1 MPKKLRYL
9 ISSLVA
15 SIGFY
20 LFVSL
25 PYSSH
30 YYGLLVG
37 VVLVVFCFWFG
48 LGIIFNQS
56 LYTRLMSVVLP
67 IGFFV
72 GFGLFSALLPQN
84 FWTLFLTSLFFGMMA
99 YITFLVENL
108 FLVAIGNRTP
118 PLYRAAFTVG
128 LMIVLITA
136 FFLFDSLFSF
146 KLIYWLNTIFVFLI
160 SILIFMYIFYSVTI
174 ELPDDGKDKDFWTY
188 VLVPSFLIAQLGLVF
203 SFWPVGIFKGS
214 VYLVAFVY
222 IVSSLIQLELRSRL
236 FKKNW
241 VTFIWITLAVVLG
254 TILTTSWR

>member
-1 MPKKLRYL
+1 MSKKIRYL

-15 SIGFY
+15 AAGFY
-20 LFVSL
+20 LFVNL

-37 VVLVVFCFWFG
+37 VVLVAFCFWFG
-48 LGIIFNQS
+48 LGIIFSQS
-56 LYTRLMSVVLP
+56 LYIRLMSVVLP

-72 GFGLFSALLPQN
+72 GFGLFSALLPQT
-84 FWTLFLTSLFFGMMA
+84 FLTVFLTSIFFGMMA
-99 YITFLVENL
+99 YIIFLVENL

-128 LMIVLITA
+128 LMIVLLMA

-146 KLIYWLNTIFVFLI
+146 KLIYWLNAIFVFLI
-160 SILIFMYIFYSVTI
+160 SSLIFMYIFYSVTI
-174 ELPDDGKDKDFWTY
+174 ELPDDGKDKNFWAY
-188 VLVPSFLIAQLGLVF
+188 VLVPSFLISQLGLVF

-214 VYLVAFVY
+214 IYLVAFVY
-222 IVSSLIQLELRSRL
+222 IVASLVQLELRSRL

-241 VTFIWITLAVVLG
+241 LTFAWITLSIILG
-254 TILTTSWR
+254 IVITTSWR

>member
-1 MPKKLRYL
+1 MSKKIRYL
-9 ISSLVA
+9 ISSFVA
-15 SIGFY
+15 AIGFY

-37 VVLVVFCFWFG
+37 VVLVAFCFWFG

-56 LYTRLMSVVLP
+56 LYIRLMSVVLP

-72 GFGLFSALLPQN
+72 GFGLFAALLPQN
-84 FWTLFLTSLFFGMMA
+84 FWTVLLTSLFFGVMA

-146 KLIYWLNTIFVFLI
+146 KFIYWLNTIFVFLI
-160 SILIFMYIFYSVTI
+160 SMLIFMYIFYSVTI
-174 ELPDDGKDKDFWTY
+174 ELADDGKDKDFWAY

-214 VYLVAFVY
+214 IYLVAAVY
-222 IVSSLIQLELRSRL
+222 IIASLIQLELRSRL

-241 VTFIWITLAVVLG
+241 ITFIWITLAIILG
-254 TILTTSWR
+254 TVLTTSWR